1 MKSNKKM
8 KQDYNL
14 FLDIQTGKY
23 LKNAN
28 KTEFSND
35 AEAQLVIKKI
45 VDVYNQKVA
54 SNHLRLDNL
63 NKDAKIAWFNS
74 IEINFDEEI
83 DNANEFMD
91 DIDPADMDL
100 DTISEH
106 FDYIYYFLPR
116 GAWKVLILAGPAF
129 EAINFRL
136 KRFKEISAGAPLTKI
151 EIDVFTWAYE
161 LTLVVIETVI
171 EKSKK
176 KRREAMEEAVAIG
189 LEFLNKEETEKV
201 IIEISNLFI
210 NISKGNIP
218 DELKKK

>member
-189 LEFLNKEETEKV
+189 LEFLNEEETEKV